1 MVTWVR
7 ACEVDDVDPE
17 DVIPFAHEGADYAL
31 YRAPDGEFFATDGH
45 CTHAQV
51 LLCDGFV
58 IDDVI
63 ECPKHNGRFDYRTG
77 AAVATPAQ
85 RDLQTYPTKVEA
97 GEVYVGLTPSEQPPE
112 EGDAS

>member
-1 MVTWVR
+1 MVVWVH
-7 ACEVDDVDPE
+7 ACQVDEVDCE
-17 DVIPFAHEGADYAL
+17 DVIPFSHDGADYAL

-58 IDDVI
+58 IDNVI

-85 RDLQTYPTKVEA
+85 RDLQTYPTRVTS
-97 GEVYVGLTPSEQPPE
+97 GEVHVGLGSSAPQTQEDES
-112 EGDAS
+112 